1 MPQPYSAVEYAN
13 MHLIY
18 GECRGNASQAAA
30 VYRERYP
37 NLNRYPDYR
46 VFIRLHAALREGRFP
61 GTGVG
66 GASEGR
72 PQRVN
77 PDEKLRLVAAD
88 SSISIREISRH
99 TGISTRTVNR
109 ILKRERLHPF
119 HLQHVQTLLPR
130 DYAQRVTFCQNMLRR
145 IREDPTFFN
154 KIMWSDESTCRR
166 DGFFNMHNTHSWQLQ
181 NPRLIR
187 QDRSQHQFKINFW
200 CGILNGQI
208 IGPFELEETLNA
220 ERYLRFLQNDLP
232 VLLENISPEL
242 IQTMWLQND
251 GCPAH
256 YALRVREHLHNVYPG
271 RWIGRLGPI
280 LWPPRSP
287 DLNPLDF
294 FYWGCLKEKVYKTD
308 VTSIEQL
315 RTRIEIAAQ
324 EINEAGFARR
334 LKRSFIRRCRAC
346 IAAGG
351 AHFEHLL

>member
-1 MPQPYSAVEYAN
+1 MVKKWARLFQQ
-13 MHLIY
+13 
-18 GECRGNASQAAA
+18 G
-30 VYRERYP
+30 RESCEDDPRP
-37 NLNRYPDYR
+37 
-46 VFIRLHAALREGRFP
+46 GR
-61 GTGVG
+61 
-66 GASEGR
+66 
-72 PQRVN
+72 
-77 PDEKLRLVAAD
+77 
-88 SSISIREISRH
+88 
-99 TGISTRTVNR
+99 
-109 ILKRERLHPF
+109 
-119 HLQHVQTLLPR
+119 
-130 DYAQRVTFCQNMLRR
+130 
-145 IREDPTFFN
+145 
-154 KIMWSDESTCRR
+154 
-166 DGFFNMHNTHSWQLQ
+166 
-181 NPRLIR
+181 
-187 QDRSQHQFKINFW
+187 
-200 CGILNGQI
+200 
-208 IGPFELEETLNA
+208 ETLNA